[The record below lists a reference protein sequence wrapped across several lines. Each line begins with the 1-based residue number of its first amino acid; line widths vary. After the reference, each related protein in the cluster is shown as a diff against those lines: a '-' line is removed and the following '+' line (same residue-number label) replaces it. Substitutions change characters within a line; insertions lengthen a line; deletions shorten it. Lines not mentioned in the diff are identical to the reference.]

1 MARPVPWSDQWAGLG
16 KYEHNLFANYCFNG
30 VGFIISTLCI
40 QVAQTSLTFERHA
53 SEADCSVAAG
63 TLPNLHCHRK
73 GCHLGSSLFF
83 FHANGTPVGLTHS
96 SIIYSGRGPCAA
108 PGLLHKSL
116 SNKVIGPKRSELSSR
131 EHGSIILGIPN
142 FEQPNDARSCRKSK
156 CPQGARCP
164 LCNSFLQKK
173 RRK

>member
-1 MARPVPWSDQWAGLG
+1 MNVTPV
-16 KYEHNLFANYCFNG
+16 K
-30 VGFIISTLCI
+30 
-40 QVAQTSLTFERHA
+40 LTAPQLQAPYPIFT
-53 SEADCSVAAG
+53 VI
-63 TLPNLHCHRK
+63 
-73 GCHLGSSLFF
+73 GSSLFF

-96 SIIYSGRGPCAA
+96 SIIYSGRVPCAA

-116 SNKVIGPKRSELSSR
+116 SNKVIGSKRSELSSR

-156 CPQGARCP
+156 YLQGARCP

-173 RRK
+173 RMKIMRRCIHALSLSNNSRDCQSSGTKKS